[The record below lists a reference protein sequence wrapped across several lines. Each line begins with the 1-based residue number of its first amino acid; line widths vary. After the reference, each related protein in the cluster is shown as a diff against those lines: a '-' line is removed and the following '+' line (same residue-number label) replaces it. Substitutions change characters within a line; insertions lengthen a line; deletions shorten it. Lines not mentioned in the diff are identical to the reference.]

1 MCDVQCLW
9 RIISPMSLTK
19 AQLTKAI
26 AFDTGFSQ
34 KKTSEILAV
43 LLNIITA
50 TLANGDSISLRGFGK
65 FYLIDQRERRIRHP
79 LTGKI
84 MNVGPKRAVK
94 FRSFKFLR
102 ETINDFGSII
112 DAFKQQNK
120 IILRQLYD
128 LIKNSG
134 DYEEEEE
141 EETVIISQRSNTSLL
156 QSFTIYIYNYFKFS
170 KYRYL
175 R

>member
-1 MCDVQCLW
+1 MPLENYL
-9 RIISPMSLTK
+9 PMSLTK
-19 AQLTKAI
+19 SQLTKAI

-43 LLNIITA
+43 LLKILTA
-50 TLANGDSISLRGFGK
+50 TLASGDSISLRGFGK
-65 FYLIDQRERRIRHP
+65 FYLRDQKERTIRHP

-84 MNVGPKRAVK
+84 INVSPKSVVK
-94 FRSFKFLR
+94 FKSFKFLR
-102 ETINDFGSII
+102 EAINDFGSIF

-120 IILRQLYD
+120 IILQQLYD
-128 LIKNSG
+128 LIIKSS
-134 DYEEEEE
+134 DYEEDDE
-141 EETVIISQRSNTSLL
+141 EETVLIFQKHNDTFLHSVTS
-156 QSFTIYIYNYFKFS
+156 YICKNLTFL